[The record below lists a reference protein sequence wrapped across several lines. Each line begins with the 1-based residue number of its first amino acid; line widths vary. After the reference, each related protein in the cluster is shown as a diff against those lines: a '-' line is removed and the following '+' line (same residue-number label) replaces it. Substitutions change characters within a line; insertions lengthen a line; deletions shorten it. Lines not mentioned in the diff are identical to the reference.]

1 MPEALMYNFYLMKF
15 GKLAPDYYMMNF
27 YPLKLGKDYDSS
39 TLRYMK
45 MGQVYNPF
53 RRLEFETRVKEQLR
67 LYITYCLPG
76 ETVVLAVAPGHEAN
90 DYSSFMYDLVGEFL
104 SENYQQ
110 LHLEDGRSLLERS
123 KTIGKQ
129 ATAGAN
135 RNESTHRESISLNLH
150 CPPPPP
156 PPHLPNE
163 GKVVVILDDVWTS
176 GCTLRVCEEK
186 VRNTGPKDVR
196 LVAIGKTVP
205 YQ

>member
-1 MPEALMYNFYLMKF
+1 MPEALIFNFYLMKL
-15 GKLAPDYYMMNF
+15 GKQAPDYYMMDF
-27 YPLKLGKDYDSS
+27 YPLKLGKFYDSS

-45 MGQVYNPF
+45 MGHVYNPF

-76 ETVVLAVAPGHEAN
+76 ETVVLAVAPGHEAK

-110 LHLEDGRSLLERS
+110 LHLEDGRSLLVRS
-123 KTIGKQ
+123 KTIEKQ

-135 RNESTHRESISLNLH
+135 RNESTHRESISLN
-150 CPPPPP
+150 CPP

-186 VRNTGPKDVR
+186 VRTTGPKDVR

-205 YQ
+205 HW